1 MQILCESII
10 GFKDQEPKINITWR
24 ESSHP
29 MTLTVD
35 EGRDLALNI
44 LENCEAAIH
53 DTFMWDWAMKNLP
66 GETHEQKQ
74 AQAATLIQLF
84 REWRGDKR
92 I

>member
-1 MQILCESII
+1 MQIVCESII
-10 GFKDQEPKINITWR
+10 GFKDGEPKINITWR

-53 DTFMWDWAMKNLP
+53 DTFMWDWVIKLSH
-66 GETHEQKQ
+66 GKTHEEKQ
-74 AQAATLIQLF
+74 REAATLIQMF

-92 I
+92 L